1 MTVLNP
7 NTALRDHRAGGRS
20 LEQGDY
26 MKNIGLVAFDLDDTL
41 APSKSRVDPE
51 MARLLD
57 ELIGLVPVCIISGGR
72 FEQFTMQVLSSLEP
86 GDSLSRLHLMP
97 TCGTQYYEWLG
108 QEWHQVYSEELTE
121 AQKSAV
127 ITALTEGAKELGL
140 WEDQTWGPIIED
152 RGSQITFSALGQEAP
167 VEAKKQWDP
176 SGSKKEQLR
185 TYVAARVPELEVRG
199 GGSTSVDVTRKGVDK
214 SYGMN
219 KIKIKLGLQ
228 NDDILFI
235 GDRLDEGGNDY
246 PVKAMGIECIAV
258 HEWQETAV
266 VVRDLIS
273 SLRKSADQQLSAGV
287 RA

>member
-1 MTVLNP
+1 
-7 NTALRDHRAGGRS
+7 
-20 LEQGDY
+20 

-57 ELIGLVPVCIISGGR
+57 ELIALVPVCIISGGR
-72 FEQFTMQVLSSLEP
+72 FEQFTMQVLSCLEP
-86 GDSLSRLHLMP
+86 GDHLVDLHLMP
-97 TCGTQYYEWLG
+97 TCGTQYYEWVG
-108 QEWHQVYSEELTE
+108 QQWHQVYSEELTE
-121 AQKSAV
+121 QQKSAV

-140 WEDQTWGPIIED
+140 WQDQTWGPIIED

-167 VEAKKQWDP
+167 VAVKKQWDP
-176 SGSKKEQLR
+176 TGEKKERLR
-185 TYVAARVPELEVRG
+185 TFVAARVPELEVRG

-214 SYGMN
+214 SYGME
-219 KIKIKLGLQ
+219 KIKLKLGLR
-228 NDDILFI
+228 NEDILFV

-258 HEWQETAV
+258 HEWQETAAL
-266 VVRDLIS
+266 VRGLIA
-273 SLRKSADQQLSAGV
+273 SLNERDDQPLPASA